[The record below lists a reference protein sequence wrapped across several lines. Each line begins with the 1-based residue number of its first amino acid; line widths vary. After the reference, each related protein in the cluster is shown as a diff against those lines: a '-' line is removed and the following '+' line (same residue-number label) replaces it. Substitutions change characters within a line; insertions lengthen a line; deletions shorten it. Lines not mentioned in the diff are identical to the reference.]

1 MRLIFIP
8 TFSNVLGASRD
19 PPTFHISGVFDPID
33 QSSECRG
40 AGNRH
45 PDQPRKDRSPE
56 PVHFYELHWSRPF
69 VIGSQNRADLFW
81 SNIYTSPQSG
91 GPLLNGCCDQIGLWS
106 FSLSQQS
113 SGQRSGVEYGW
124 SLKVGHQRV
133 AGGGRNGRLLVVR
146 RASGRSEDRFECEEC
161 RGGT

>member
-19 PPTFHISGVFDPID
+19 PPTFHISGVFDPFY

-69 VIGSQNRADLFW
+69 VIGPQNGADLFW

-91 GPLLNGCCDQIGLWS
+91 GPLLNGCCDQIG
-106 FSLSQQS
+106 
-113 SGQRSGVEYGW
+113 
-124 SLKVGHQRV
+124 
-133 AGGGRNGRLLVVR
+133 
-146 RASGRSEDRFECEEC
+146 DRFG
-161 RGGT
+161 RRLIHVTQFYVAQGFAGPFKQAIRIG